1 MMFNIKKNIRKA
13 GISALVL
20 AQIAA
25 CGVIAPMSAS
35 AFAGSAITRN
45 MENLDRG
52 VVATKTND
60 GVLVMW
66 RRLGTEPAD
75 TEFTLYKNDQELTK
89 GAITNYLD
97 ASGTTSDKYTVVCN
111 GTMSKT
117 VDVWEN
123 GYLDIPMGETPESDV
138 VQMDRNGVYIG
149 SYAPGDAS
157 YGDLDGDGEYEI
169 VVMWNPSDAKDAATT
184 GQTGLVFVDAYKLD
198 GTQLWRINMGPNIRA
213 GQHDTMFAI
222 ADYDNDGKAEL
233 IFRTADGTV
242 DGTGVMIGDAEKGTT
257 YENSWA
263 ALNYG
268 KNLQGP
274 LYVTL
279 FDGETGK
286 AEDTTEFVANNKVG
300 DVSETYK
307 WGDNFGNRSER
318 YNATVA
324 YLDGAN
330 PSAILGRGYYG
341 GKDVGPGRTSVSA
354 YGVSGGKLKLLW
366 NFDTTKDGSE
376 YIGQGNHQMEAGDAD
391 GDGKDEI
398 FTGALTLDD
407 NGKVLWCSGYGHGD
421 AMHLGDFD
429 PTHEGLEFMKV
440 NEEGEHAYN
449 TALGADTAM
458 HGADETS
465 QIWGMTV
472 HEAAT
477 GKLIQSHNGVKDT
490 GRGMIANIGYGD
502 KWYATW
508 AAGSTGYWDSDGNA
522 LPDLGASM
530 NGRIYW
536 DGDLQDELQDHN
548 GTEVTLTKWNDSS
561 KKFDEIFV
569 APGSHEINGTKGN
582 MNAQGDLIGDWREEI
597 VSYTVLDEKS
607 DSKPMTI
614 KGDWDKDVEVELT
627 STVYTYGMRIYV
639 TPYPT
644 NYNFYTLAHDDIYR
658 NSSGAY
664 SNCYNQPPHV
674 SWYMNDAI
682 SGSTY
687 TTQPEANI
695 KLVGNDYTAPAFD
708 ASLLPAAG
716 ASSTPS
722 QPSQST
728 TPSSGA
734 PFTDTNGHWAKE
746 YIDEMYLAKIV
757 TGVTDTTYEPESQV
771 TRAEFATLIS
781 RAVGLNASN
790 SDSGHWATN
799 YVNAIKEAGLVDASI
814 PMATDADLDSPI
826 SREEMASMVTKG
838 AAYKNVEPSVS
849 AENAFIDADQI
860 SAWAVQDVKN
870 AVALGIINGINTDA
884 GTEFQPK
891 NNATRAEAATMLSR
905 MLAAIK

>member
-1 MMFNIKKNIRKA
+1 MFNIKKTVRKA

-20 AQIAA
+20 AQVAA
-25 CGVIAPMSAS
+25 CGIIAPMSAS

-45 MENLDRG
+45 MEMLDRG

-97 ASGTTSDKYTVVCN
+97 KSGTTADKYTVVCN

-123 GYLDIPMGETPESDV
+123 GYLDIPMGKTPESDV

-149 SYAPGDAS
+149 SYAPGDS
-157 YGDLDGDGEYEI
+157 TYGDLDGDGEYEI
-169 VVMWNPSDAKDAATT
+169 IVMWNPSDAKDAATT
-184 GQTGLVFVDAYKLD
+184 GQTGLVYVDAYKLD
-198 GTQLWRINMGPNIRA
+198 GTQLWQINMGPNIRA
-213 GQHDTMFAI
+213 GQHDTMFAV
-222 ADYDNDGKAEL
+222 ADFDNDGAAEL

-279 FDGETGK
+279 FDGATGK
-286 AEDTTEFVANNKVG
+286 AEDTTEFVANNKTG

-324 YLDGAN
+324 YLDGTT

-354 YGVSGGKLKLLW
+354 YSVKGGKLSLDW
-366 NFDTTKDGSE
+366 NFDTTKDGAE

-407 NGKVLWCSGYGHGD
+407 NGKVLWCTGYGHGD

-440 NEEGEHAYN
+440 HEEGEHAYN
-449 TALGADTAM
+449 TELGGDTALGATNA
-458 HGADETS
+458 
-465 QIWGMTV
+465 QIWGQTV
-472 HEAAT
+472 QEAGS
-477 GKLIQSHNGVKDT
+477 GKIIQTHNGTKDT
-490 GRGMIANIGYGD
+490 GRGMIGNIGYGD
-502 KWYATW
+502 SYYVVWG
-508 AAGSTGYWDSDGNA
+508 AASSGYWDDKGNQ

-548 GTEVTLTKWNDSS
+548 GTEITLTKWNDST

-582 MNAQGDLIGDWREEI
+582 MNAQGDLLGDWREEI
-597 VSYTVLDEKS
+597 VSYTILDEKS

-614 KGDWDKDVEVELT
+614 KGSFDQDVDVELT

-644 NYNFYTLAHDDIYR
+644 DYNFYTLAHDDIYR

-664 SNCYNQPPHV
+664 SNCYNQPPHI
-674 SWYMNDAI
+674 SWYMNDKIA
-682 SGSTY
+682 GSTY
-687 TTQPEANI
+687 TTQPDANI
-695 KLVGNDYTAPAFD
+695 KLVANKYTAPAFD
-708 ASLLPAAG
+708 ASLLPKGGAA
-716 ASSTPS
+716 PS
-722 QPSQST
+722 QPAGDLPFVDVAGHWSEKAVTDMYKAGVINGMDATHFAPDST
-728 TPSSGA
+728 ITKAQFVTLIVNALGLEVGEV
-734 PFTDTNGHWAKE
+734 TGHWAS
-746 YIDEMYLAKIV
+746 ANV
-757 TGVTDTTYEPESQV
+757 
-771 TRAEFATLIS
+771 AA
-781 RAVGLNASN
+781 A
-790 SDSGHWATN
+790 
-799 YVNAIKEAGLVDASI
+799 KEAGIIADEIALN
-814 PMATDADLDSPI
+814 TDDDYNANI
-826 SREEMASMVTKG
+826 TREEMASIVTR
-838 AAYKNVEPSVS
+838 AAKTKIDVA
-849 AENAFIDADQI
+849 AEASSFTDAAEI
-860 SAWAVQDVKN
+860 SAWAKDDVDA
-870 AVALGIINGINTDA
+870 AVTLKIVTGNPD
-884 GTEFQPK
+884 GTFAPK
-891 NNATRAEAATMLSR
+891 GDATRAAAATMMSNFFT
-905 MLAAIK
+905 ATAK